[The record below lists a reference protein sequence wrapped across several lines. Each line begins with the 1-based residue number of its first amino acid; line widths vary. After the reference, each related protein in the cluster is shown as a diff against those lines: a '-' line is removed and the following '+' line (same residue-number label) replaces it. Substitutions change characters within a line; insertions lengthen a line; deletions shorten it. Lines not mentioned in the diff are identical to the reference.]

1 MRRVRVL
8 MVLVLLGSLA
18 GVGGISAQQAGG
30 SQGAA
35 LTAQDYADIG
45 QLYVRINH
53 GGDFRDADLW
63 LSAFADDAVFAIAM
77 GPGQEFVGEGGP
89 RRVAA
94 SEFPRAGRRQQ
105 GAPLGRPC
113 AVDANWQGHRRG
125 PVVLPR
131 V

>member
-1 MRRVRVL
+1 MMRRVRVL
-8 MVLVLLGSLA
+8 MVLVLLCSPA
-18 GVGGISAQQAGG
+18 GVGGVSAQQASG

-77 GPGQEFVGEGGP
+77 GPG
-89 RRVAA
+89 
-94 SEFPRAGRRQQ
+94 
-105 GAPLGRPC
+105 
-113 AVDANWQGHRRG
+113 
-125 PVVLPR
+125 
-131 V
+131 